1 MGVCSFVM
9 SNPGDCSLPYL
20 EKRFYSAYLHQH
32 LLHFPSCSASSL
44 PARQLRPPA
53 LRGARQRISL
63 SALVFLL
70 THHGDRS
77 LSSPENALH
86 CFSHQHPLHA
96 ALLIAFNTCV
106 LALLIVL
113 DIYALTP
120 LYVNALVLMHM
131 AILSVSPSLV
141 TTHFFL
147 SSILRAAPALA
158 VLSARARAASAPLAA
173 PLHRARLLIGNR
185 AGSCTSSPR
194 SSSALLAMLAVFSAR
209 ARAAS
214 APLAAPL
221 HRARLLIG
229 NRAGSSLQPFVL
241 ALIAASAGVSALQL
255 FVLAL
260 TAASVRRR
268 LCALQLFVL
277 APNAASAGLS
287 AHSSPSCSRPTP
299 PLPASPRTPARA
311 CQRRLRRRLL
321 NFFIP
326 PTPPFNCECL
336 HALLHLLAA
345 SPSSSS
351 PAPHRRHLVHA
362 LPLPLQPGQPPFV
375 LYSLFDFGFIFSY
388 FFSSTTSPSL
398 LRSTT
403 STSTSTS
410 STSATSTTSSHLLC
424 TFSFFSCYI
433 FLGFRHFHSSPHVA
447 SWGGDSI

>member
-1 MGVCSFVM
+1 MRAGASAPAAARGLALPVFATNWNRHFFMPILLLLLYGALPSAIGITAACLASFPRLPTVTYFMGVCSFVM

-158 VLSARARAASAPLAA
+158 VLSARARAASAPS
-173 PLHRARLLIGNR
+173 
-185 AGSCTSSPR
+185 GS
-194 SSSALLAMLAVFSAR
+194 
-209 ARAAS
+209 
-214 APLAAPL
+214 
-221 HRARLLIG
+221 
-229 NRAGSSLQPFVL
+229 
-241 ALIAASAGVSALQL
+241 
-255 FVLAL
+255 
-260 TAASVRRR
+260 
-268 LCALQLFVL
+268 
-277 APNAASAGLS
+277 
-287 AHSSPSCSRPTP
+287 
-299 PLPASPRTPARA
+299 
-311 CQRRLRRRLL
+311 
-321 NFFIP
+321 
-326 PTPPFNCECL
+326 
-336 HALLHLLAA
+336 
-345 SPSSSS
+345 
-351 PAPHRRHLVHA
+351 
-362 LPLPLQPGQPPFV
+362 
-375 LYSLFDFGFIFSY
+375 
-388 FFSSTTSPSL
+388 
-398 LRSTT
+398 
-403 STSTSTS
+403 
-410 STSATSTTSSHLLC
+410 
-424 TFSFFSCYI
+424 
-433 FLGFRHFHSSPHVA
+433 
-447 SWGGDSI
+447 